1 MLNQNYSKKKNAQ
14 FLPKDSERWSDAA
27 FKRLQKG
34 GSVDQAEK
42 YASNKTKAAIHRR
55 MRDKNKDKGVPDAS

>member
-1 MLNQNYSKKKNAQ
+1 MLNQNYGRKKNAY
-14 FLPKDSERWSDAA
+14 FLPKDQNNWSDAA

-42 YASNKTKAAIHRR
+42 YASNKAKAAIHRR
-55 MRDKNKDKGVPDAS
+55 MRDKNKDKGVPGAK